1 MERTMRLRN
10 VVLAG
15 YVEYCVL
22 QIGLSTYFLYRLL
35 GVSTFAGIALMVV
48 MSPINGLI
56 TRRLR
61 VIAKAVMKVKDERI
75 NKTNEVVNAIKL
87 VKCNGWEDI
96 FRDGVMRAR
105 KAELAQ
111 LTQYIL
117 FRTLIMVFF
126 TAVRVLTPALTF
138 ALVPL

>member
-1 MERTMRLRN
+1 M
-10 VVLAG
+10 
-15 YVEYCVL
+15 L

-96 FRDGVMRAR
+96 FRDGVMKAR

-126 TAVRVLTPALTF
+126 TAVRVPTPTLGQG
-138 ALVPL
+138 